1 MFHSALLETLHEKKA
16 GLTPAVKDYLSVCW
30 AELRGIHIASKK
42 GFPLCSAYT
51 FVIDDLIK
59 TLFSIKSGELRLA
72 DDVAF
77 VALGGYGRAEL
88 NIRSD
93 IDLMLLYKGRITA
106 KVEDLTQQLLYILWD
121 TGLDM
126 GFSIRSIDECLTL
139 AGQDLKTLTALL
151 DRRLLMGGS
160 GLYCALSEAIEKRLL
175 SRAGGDKF
183 VKAKLDER
191 KERHEKYG
199 GSVYMLEPNI
209 KEGEGGLR
217 DMHSALWV
225 IKALGGKA
233 GGPLASGLLSERE
246 RATLLDSVDFLL
258 WVRNEIHFAAG
269 RKTDQLS
276 FDHQEKAAT
285 LLGFEKTEHALA
297 VEAFMRQY
305 YMHASNISHYTGL
318 MISRALHPA
327 SLRPARAWPSRKSE
341 ADEFYQLS
349 AGMLSL
355 RDPDARINDP
365 VRAVKAFELAQRHG
379 RELDQ
384 TIRDRILLYLETAGG
399 ELTTSKEAARTFM
412 DILRGKDIFRTLTMM
427 HSIKFLNRFIPEFAE
442 ICCRVQHDLYHIY
455 TVDIHTLFAI
465 REIERLK
472 GRYKYDHSLLSN
484 ILEELKN
491 PEVLYL
497 ALLFHDIGKARGKGH
512 AEKGAGMAA
521 EICSRLGIAE
531 DDANTVRFLVKFHLL
546 LADTA
551 QYRDMHD
558 ERLIIDFARTVGDI
572 ERLNLLYLLTFADV
586 RAVGPD
592 VWNQWK
598 AALFQELYF
607 KALTV
612 LERGTFEPEDAASK
626 VERTRLKV
634 CEILAPEAVGKEEI
648 DEYFA
653 LLPHKYFLS
662 NPASRIASHL
672 MMLREASG
680 RPYLMRARQDTE
692 REYTELVITTHDVH
706 GLFSMIAGV
715 MAANNIDIL
724 GAQINTL
731 KNGVVLDIL
740 QVVSPAG
747 ALIEDERKLE
757 KIEADLSD
765 VITGRVKVAALVRRR
780 KPSILDSRP
789 KPKVPAR
796 VHFDNEV
803 SDYCT
808 VLDIHAQN
816 RIGLLYDI
824 TSTLARNGIYIHIA
838 KISTKGEEA
847 ADIFYIKDI
856 FGQKIFYKE
865 KLAQAAI
872 ELKGII
878 SGPAQPPPSP
888 P

>member
-1 MFHSALLETLHEKKA
+1 MMFHSAFLETLHEKKA
-16 GLTPAVKDYLSVCW
+16 GLTPAVKDYLSSCW
-30 AELRGIHIASKK
+30 AGLRERHIASKK
-42 GFPLCSAYT
+42 GFTLCSAYT

-59 TLFSIKSGELRLA
+59 ALFSIKSAELGLT
-72 DDVAF
+72 DEVAL

-93 IDLMLLYKGRITA
+93 IDLMLLYKGTITP
-106 KVEDLTQQLLYILWD
+106 KVEVLTQQLLYILWD

-126 GFSIRSIDECLTL
+126 GFSIRSLGECLTL

-151 DRRLLMGGS
+151 DRRLLMGSG
-160 GLYCALSEAIEKRLL
+160 GLYSALSEAVGKRLL
-175 SRAGGDKF
+175 SRAGSEKF
-183 VKAKLDER
+183 VKAKLNER
-191 KERHEKYG
+191 KERHGKYG

-225 IKALGGKA
+225 TMALGGKA

-246 RATLLDSVDFLL
+246 RTTLLNSVDFLL
-258 WVRNEIHFAAG
+258 WVRNELHFATG

-276 FDHQEKAAT
+276 FDHQEKAAA

-297 VEAFMRQY
+297 VETFMRQY

-318 MISRALHPA
+318 MISRALNPA
-327 SLRPARAWPSRKSE
+327 SSRPASAWPSKKSE
-341 ADEFYQLS
+341 ADEFYRLS

-355 RDPDARINDP
+355 REPGARIDDP
-365 VRAVKAFELAQRHG
+365 VKAVKAFELAQRHG
-379 RELDQ
+379 AELDQ
-384 TIRDRILLYLETAGG
+384 TIRDRILLYIETAGA
-399 ELTTSKEAARTFM
+399 EITASKEAARTFM
-412 DILRGKDIFRTLTMM
+412 DILRGKDIFRTLSMM
-427 HSIKFLNRFIPEFAE
+427 HSIKFLDKFIPEFGE

-455 TVDIHTLFAI
+455 TVDIHTLFAVQ
-465 REIERLK
+465 ELERLK
-472 GRYKYDHSLLSN
+472 GQYKHGHSLLSN
-484 ILEELKN
+484 IFEELKN

-497 ALLFHDIGKARGKGH
+497 ALLFHDIGKGRGKGH
-512 AEKGAGMAA
+512 AEKGAVMAG

-531 DDANTVRFLVKFHLL
+531 DDVSTVCFLVKNHLL

-551 QYRDMHD
+551 QYRDLHD
-558 ERLIIDFARTVGDI
+558 EKLIIDFARAVGDI

-607 KALTV
+607 KAVTV

-634 CEILAPEAVGKEEI
+634 CEILAPDAVGMEEI
-648 DEYFA
+648 DEYFL

-662 NPASRIASHL
+662 NHASRIAAHL
-672 MMLREASG
+672 MMVREASG
-680 RPYLMRARQDTE
+680 RPYLMRARQDME

-706 GLFSMIAGV
+706 GLFSMITGV
-715 MAANNIDIL
+715 MAANNVDIL

-747 ALIEDERKLE
+747 GLIEDEHKL
-757 KIEADLSD
+757 KKLDADLSD
-765 VITGRVKVAALVRRR
+765 VITGSVKVAALVRRR

-803 SDYCT
+803 SDYYT

-838 KISTKGEEA
+838 KIFTKGEEA
-847 ADIFYIKDI
+847 ADIFYVKDI

-865 KLAQAAI
+865 KLAQVAI
-872 ELKGII
+872 ELKGVI
-878 SGPAQPPPSP
+878 SGPAQAATGS
-888 P
+888 